1 MLLRFIL
8 GCLFLAAS
16 AAPFSPGSRE
26 LHRWYGE
33 PILER
38 FTARPGINV
47 TVEYGS
53 DRMACEVR
61 ISPAHSMV
69 EEEQFQ
75 AAIHGQRSVD
85 LQGIFQRMSSAVV
98 TELVEQIAPTAIR
111 GKAIGSGMSQAS
123 CGALETDEYEN
134 VIISRGVGLCE
145 PKEQAVSE
153 VSISF
158 KRNVCPKSES
168 TLGFKFKN

>member
-8 GCLFLAAS
+8 GCLFLAGS
-16 AAPFSPGSRE
+16 AAPFSPGSPE

-61 ISPAHSMV
+61 ISPARSLA

-75 AAIHGQRSVD
+75 AAMRGQRSTG
-85 LQGIFQRMSSAVV
+85 LQAISLRMSSAVV

-111 GKAIGSGMSQAS
+111 GKAIGFGASQAS
-123 CGALETDEYEN
+123 CGALETDDYEN
-134 VIISRGVGLCE
+134 VRINRGVGLCE

-158 KRNVCPKSES
+158 KRDVCPKSES
-168 TLGFKFKN
+168 TLGFKFKK

>member
-1 MLLRFIL
+1 MMTLRLFL
-8 GCLFLAAS
+8 GCLLLAAS
-16 AAPFSPGSRE
+16 GLPLGLSSPE
-26 LHRWYGE
+26 LHRWFGE

-61 ISPAHSMV
+61 ISPARSLV
-69 EEEQFQ
+69 EEEQLQ
-75 AAIHGQRSVD
+75 AAMRGQRPTGLS
-85 LQGIFQRMSSAVV
+85 QAMSRMSSAAVA
-98 TELVEQIAPTAIR
+98 ELIEQIAPTAER
-111 GKAIGSGMSQAS
+111 GKKINSGSFQAS
-123 CGALETDEYEN
+123 CGALETDDYEN
-134 VIISRGVGLCE
+134 VGISRGVGLCE

-158 KRNVCPKSES
+158 KRDVCPKTES
-168 TLGFKFKN
+168 TLGFKK